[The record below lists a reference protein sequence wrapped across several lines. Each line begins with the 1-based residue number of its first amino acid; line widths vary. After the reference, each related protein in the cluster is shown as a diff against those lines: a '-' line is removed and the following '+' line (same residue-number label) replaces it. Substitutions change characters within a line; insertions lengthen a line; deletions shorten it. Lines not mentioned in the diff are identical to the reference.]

1 MKTETITISVKE
13 YNQLIK
19 NNEFLNCL
27 IDVGVDNWPGFEEAQ
42 RLLED
47 GEE

>member
-19 NNEFLNCL
+19 NNEFINCL
-27 IDVGVDNWPGFEEAQ
+27 IDVGVDNWTGYEEAQ
-42 RLLED
+42 RLLEE
-47 GEE
+47 GEK

>member
-13 YNQLIK
+13 YNQLLEAS
-19 NNEFLNCL
+19 NFLNCL
-27 IDVGVDNWPGFEEAQ
+27 IDAGVDNWPGYDEAQ